1 MSRLMVHINHL
12 SSVILLFIFAI
23 SCPPLPGCSY
33 SKTEA
38 SLSAN
43 AADSLFLGTLPE
55 QANQPRQTKIDEMFH
70 NLPLGFEANMGQL
83 DSDIK
88 FISRA
93 RSFDLFLTSEGAT
106 ITLKAEGRQ
115 TSCRRSSTL
124 RMKVLRPC
132 SQMQMAGEGETAA
145 KANYFIGSLPEKWR
159 ANIPIYSRVK
169 CQSVYPGIDMVYYGD
184 QGQLEYDFILAPGA
198 DPETIRFGFEG
209 AKAMTVDADGDLVLQ
224 TSAGEIRQNRPTVY
238 QWSNGAR
245 KEIAGRYMLNSKH
258 EIGFQIAAHDA
269 NKPLVIDPVLSYST
283 YIGGSNFDEPHA
295 IGVDSFGN
303 VYVTG
308 DTQSDDF
315 PLANSIQ
322 LAGGGVDVFITK
334 LNPATNTLIYSTYL
348 GGDGWDEGSG
358 IAVDASGNA
367 YATGTTRSVN
377 FPTTPGISRTA
388 TGEEDNVFVAKFD
401 ASGGLLYSILIGGSK
416 DDRSGGIALDR
427 EGNAYVTGGTDSTD
441 FPTTPGALQ
450 PEISIHKKNYVVGDA
465 FILKLNSSGTKL
477 IYSTYLGGNSYDG
490 GRSIAVDAIGNAYVT
505 GAAGPQFPTTA
516 GAYKEKGGDVSN
528 AFVAKLNPAGSHL
541 VYSTFLAGEI
551 YVYGIAVDA
560 AGNAFVTGTTG
571 RDFVT
576 TPGAFQT
583 ASSGGGESF
592 IVKLNSAGSDL
603 LYSTYLG
610 GSGDEFSQS
619 IAVDSGGNAYVTGIT
634 SSLNFPLA
642 SPLQDRMGGG
652 SISGSADGG
661 SSWQFFNRGLPNTF
675 INSLV
680 VDPKAP
686 TTLYASGFSSG
697 IFKSTN
703 GGSGWNP
710 INAGLTQPFVNA
722 IAIDPLTTSTIY
734 AATYTG
740 LFKSTD
746 GGGRWEATGLAN
758 ASVFSLVIDPVNPS
772 TLYSGATLTDRPA
785 HGVFKSTDGGS
796 SWSATALGDKYITT
810 LAIDPVTHSTLY
822 AGTSSPYPSGGSYS
836 PQDALPTFPSGIW
849 KTTDGGVNWTATR
862 LTDVFAS
869 AIVVDPAISST
880 IYAATNRGIFK
891 SADGG
896 SSWNAINTGLTNR
909 DIRALVVDPQN
920 PGTLYA
926 GASVNGVV
934 AGVAIG
940 GGVYKSTDG
949 GSSWNT
955 TGFTRLAVGALAIPR
970 SNPSIVYAGTH
981 GGGNAFVTKL
991 NARGSAL
998 VYSTYLGGNNF
1009 DSGTC
1014 IAVDSAANVYIAGYT
1029 GSPDF
1034 PTVNALQTTLEG
1046 TGNAFIA
1053 RISFLARVNSISV
1066 LNSDLLVRGEGFDD
1080 GAMIL
1085 VNDRKQKTRNDVI
1098 SPTTVLIGRKTGKK
1112 LPRGEVVTIQVRNSD
1127 GTVSE
1132 PFSFTVPTP

>member
-1 MSRLMVHINHL
+1 MGRLMVHINHL
-12 SSVILLFIFAI
+12 SSVILLFIFAM
-23 SCPPLPGCSY
+23 SCPPLTGCSH
-33 SKTEA
+33 SQTQA
-38 SLSAN
+38 SLFAK
-43 AADSLFLGTLPE
+43 AIDPLFLGPLTE
-55 QANQPRQTKIDEMFH
+55 QASQPRQRKIGEIFH
-70 NLPLGFEANMGQL
+70 TLPLGFEANMGQL

-106 ITLKAEGRQ
+106 ITLKAQGTQ
-115 TSCRRSSTL
+115 HSCRRSLML
-124 RMKVLRPC
+124 RMRLLRPC
-132 SQMQMAGEGETAA
+132 SQMQIAGEGETAA
-145 KANYFIGSLPEKWR
+145 KANYFIGSFPEKWR

-169 CQSVYPGIDMVYYGD
+169 CQSVYPGIDIVYYGD
-184 QGQLEYDFILAPGA
+184 QGQLEYDFMLAPGA
-198 DPETIRFGFEG
+198 DPETIRLGFEG
-209 AKAMTVDADGDLVLQ
+209 AKGITVDANGDLVLQ
-224 TSAGEIRQNRPTVY
+224 TSAGEIRQNRPAVY
-238 QWSNGAR
+238 TWSNGAK
-245 KEIAGRYMLNSKH
+245 KEIAGRYVLNSKH
-258 EIGFQIAAHDA
+258 EIGFQIAAYDA

-283 YIGGSNFDEPHA
+283 YLGGSNFDEPHA
-295 IGVDSFGN
+295 ISVDSSSN

-308 DTQSDDF
+308 ETQSDDF

-334 LNPATNTLIYSTYL
+334 LNPVTNTLIYSTYL
-348 GGDGWDEGSG
+348 GGNNWDESSG
-358 IAVDASGNA
+358 IAVDSSGNA

-388 TGEEDNVFVAKFD
+388 TGEEDNVFIAKLS
-401 ASGGLLYSILIGGSK
+401 ASGGLLYSVLIGGSK
-416 DDRSGGIALDR
+416 DDRSGGIAIDR
-427 EGNAYVTGGTDSTD
+427 EGNAYVTGGTNSND
-441 FPTTPGALQ
+441 FPTTPEALQ
-450 PEISIHKKNYVVGDA
+450 PEISIHKPNYVVGDV
-465 FILKLNSSGTKL
+465 FILKLNPSGTKL
-477 IYSTYLGGNSYDG
+477 IYSTYLGGNSYDAG
-490 GRSIAVDAIGNAYVT
+490 GGIAVDAAGNAYLA
-505 GAAGPQFPTTA
+505 GAAGPQFPTTP

-528 AFVAKLNPAGSHL
+528 AFVAKLNPTGSHL

-551 YVYGIAVDA
+551 YVYGIAVDL
-560 AGNAFVTGTTG
+560 AGSAFVTGTAG
-571 RDFVT
+571 RDFAT

-583 ASSGGGESF
+583 ASGGGSESF
-592 IVKLNSAGSDL
+592 IVKLNSAGSEL

-610 GSGDEFSQS
+610 GSGDEFSRS

-634 SSLNFPLA
+634 TSLNFPLA
-642 SPLQDRMGGG
+642 SPLQNRMGGG
-652 SISGSADGG
+652 SVSGSTDGG
-661 SSWQFFNRGLPNTF
+661 SSWEFFNQGLPNSF

-680 VDPKAP
+680 FDPGTP
-686 TTLYASGFSSG
+686 STLYASGFSKG

-703 GGSGWNP
+703 GGSSWTP
-710 INAGLTQPFVNA
+710 MNAGLTQPFVNA

-734 AATYTG
+734 AATYSG
-740 LFKSTD
+740 FFKSTD

-772 TLYSGATLTDRPA
+772 TLYSGATLNDGAA

-796 SWSATALGDKYITT
+796 SWSAAALSDKYITT
-810 LAIDPVTHSTLY
+810 LAIDPLTPSTLY
-822 AGTSSPYPSGGSYS
+822 AGTYSTYSISGSYS
-836 PQDALPTFPSGIW
+836 LQDALPAFPRGIW
-849 KTTDGGVNWTATR
+849 KTTDGGMNWNATR
-862 LTDVFAS
+862 LSDVFAL

-891 SADGG
+891 STDGG
-896 SSWNAINTGLTNR
+896 SSWNAINAGLTNT

-926 GASVNGVV
+926 GASVNGAV
-934 AGVAIG
+934 AGISIG

-949 GSSWNT
+949 GSSWNI
-955 TGFTRLAVGALAIPR
+955 TGFARLGVGALVIPR

-991 NARGSAL
+991 NARGCAL

-1014 IAVDSAANVYIAGYT
+1014 IAVDSAANVYVAGYT

-1034 PTVNALQTTLEG
+1034 PTVNALQTALEG
-1046 TGNAFIA
+1046 TSNAFIA
-1053 RISFLARVNSISV
+1053 RISFLPKVNSVSV
-1066 LNSDLLVRGEGFDD
+1066 LNNDLLVRGEGFDD
-1080 GAMIL
+1080 NAIIL
-1085 VNDRKQKTRNDVI
+1085 VNDRKQKTRNDVM

-1112 LPRGEVVTIQVRNSD
+1112 LPRGEIVTIQVRNSD

-1132 PFSFTVPTP
+1132 QFSFTVSTP